1 MAEEE
6 VAAYTEETATDRE
19 EETGETEEVIDL
31 NAALLEVMVKRTEL
45 LEKLMEGA
53 MNVQAFIEEDKA
65 IAMPSLEK
73 RRRRRRAA

>member
-6 VAAYTEETATDRE
+6 LVAYTEEAAA
-19 EETGETEEVIDL
+19 ETEETSETEETIDL

-45 LEKLMEGA
+45 LEKLIEGK
-53 MNVQAFIEEDKA
+53 MNVQAFIEEDKS

-73 RRRRRRAA
+73 RRRRRRTA

>member
-6 VAAYTEETATDRE
+6 LAAYTEEAAA
-19 EETGETEEVIDL
+19 ETEEEATETEETIDL

-45 LEKLMEGA
+45 LEKLVEGTLNA
-53 MNVQAFIEEDKA
+53 QAFIEEDKT